1 MGDRKSVDA
10 KMSGR
15 AKGKKR
21 EGWEK
26 PGSRIIRQALR
37 ILNLKANSLIQDV
50 EGKWIVHHEV

>member
-1 MGDRKSVDA
+1 MGERKSVDA

-21 EGWEK
+21 EVWEK
-26 PGSRIIRQALR
+26 PGSRIMRQALR

-50 EGKWIVHHEV
+50 DGKWIVHHEV

>member
-10 KMSGR
+10 KMSGS

-26 PGSRIIRQALR
+26 PGSRIMRQALR
-37 ILNLKANSLIQDV
+37 VLNLKANSLFQDV
-50 EGKWIVHHEV
+50 ERKWIVHHEV

>member
-10 KMSGR
+10 KMCGR
-15 AKGKKR
+15 PKGEKR

-26 PGSRIIRQALR
+26 PGSRIMRQALR
-37 ILNLKANSLIQDV
+37 ILNLMANSLIQNV